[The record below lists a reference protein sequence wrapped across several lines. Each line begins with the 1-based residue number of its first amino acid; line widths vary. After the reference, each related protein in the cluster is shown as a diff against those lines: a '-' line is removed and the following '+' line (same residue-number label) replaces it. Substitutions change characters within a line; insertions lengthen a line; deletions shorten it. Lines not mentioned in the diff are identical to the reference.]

1 MLASDRDV
9 LVSLSRYWDLAGV
22 CTESQEGE
30 WYPVSP
36 DPRTVIKVKMA
47 CEDDK
52 GEGWEIER
60 EKKYTELFCLWE
72 ICPWFIET
80 IRQLKERMLHTQGT
94 VSTQNQERQS
104 ETIFLMSKRRGQQS
118 DEPLLYPVLSANCTY
133 MFL

>member
-1 MLASDRDV
+1 MSWF
-9 LVSLSRYWDLAGV
+9 LSQDIGTWLGYAQRVKKVNDILI
-22 CTESQEGE
+22 
-30 WYPVSP
+30 SP